1 MLRTKRILN
10 AARHEETNV
19 IYKGTS
25 KGLSVDFFSRN
36 IIGQK
41 RVEQCTQIIGRKKE
55 REKERKKPCK
65 PKMLHTAKLFV
76 RIEQKMSF
84 LEKQE
89 LKEFI
94 TAEQPLEK
102 C

>member
-1 MLRTKRILN
+1 MQQDRKNKRYIQRNFQRIISRFFQQEYYRPKESGTMYLN
-10 AARHEETNV
+10 
-19 IYKGTS
+19 YWK
-25 KGLSVDFFSRN
+25 
-36 IIGQK
+36 
-41 RVEQCTQIIGRKKE
+41 KKE
-55 REKERKKPCK
+55 REKERKNPAK

-94 TAEQPLEK
+94 TAEQPFREMLRGFL
-102 C
+102 

>member
-1 MLRTKRILN
+1 MQQDMKKQMLYTKELPKDYQQIFSAEILQAKRECN
-10 AARHEETNV
+10 NVLKLLEE
-19 IYKGTS
+19 K
-25 KGLSVDFFSRN
+25 K
-36 IIGQK
+36 K
-41 RVEQCTQIIGRKKE
+41 ERKKE
-55 REKERKKPCK
+55 KKPCK

>member
-1 MLRTKRILN
+1 
-10 AARHEETNV
+10 
-19 IYKGTS
+19 
-25 KGLSVDFFSRN
+25 
-36 IIGQK
+36 
-41 RVEQCTQIIGRKKE
+41 
-55 REKERKKPCK
+55 
-65 PKMLHTAKLFV
+65 MLHTAKLFV